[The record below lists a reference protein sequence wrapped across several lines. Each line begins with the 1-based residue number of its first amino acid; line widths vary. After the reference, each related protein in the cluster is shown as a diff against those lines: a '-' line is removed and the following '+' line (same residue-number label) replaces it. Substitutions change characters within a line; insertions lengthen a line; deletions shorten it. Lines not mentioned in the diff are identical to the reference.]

1 MSNELKHEH
10 AKRILEDKL
19 FVASMQGLRDTLVE
33 QWKITDKHD
42 IDAREQIWLELK
54 MVDRFEG
61 HLQSIL
67 EEGQITNFKL
77 SFKEI

>member
-1 MSNELKHEH
+1 MSNELRSEH

-67 EEGQITNFKL
+67 EEGQITNFKQ